1 VKFSNFQYLGKTGKS
16 VLDEIHHA
24 TVDVTTGF
32 FKKKT
37 VKRRVFCD
45 FIDWKYD
52 ETGEFCEGDGV
63 KQMFSA
69 YKARK
74 AMP

>member
-1 VKFSNFQYLGKTGKS
+1 MKISNFQYIGKTGNS

-24 TVDVTTGF
+24 TVDITTGIF
-32 FKKKT
+32 RKKT
-37 VKRRVFCD
+37 ETVRVFCNH
-45 FIDWKYD
+45 IDWKFAD
-52 ETGEFCEGDGV
+52 TGAFTPEEV
-63 KQMFSA
+63 KKLFWA